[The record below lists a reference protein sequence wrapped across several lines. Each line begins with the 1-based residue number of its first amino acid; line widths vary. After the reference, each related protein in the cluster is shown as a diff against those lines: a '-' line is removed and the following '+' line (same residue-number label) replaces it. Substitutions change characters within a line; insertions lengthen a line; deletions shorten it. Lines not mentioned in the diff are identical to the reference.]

1 MSSSTDALRDLLR
14 YARPYRRQLVTSSI
28 YSVLNKLFDVMP
40 EILIGVAID
49 VVVRQQDS
57 FIASL
62 GIVDPFWQLVLLGV
76 LTFLIWAGESIFEYL
91 YLVGW
96 RQLAQSLQ
104 HALRMDTYEHVQK
117 LDMAYFE
124 DASTGN
130 LVSILN
136 DDVNQLEQFFNGGA
150 NSLIQVVT
158 TIVSVGAVFFVISPL
173 VAVLAFTPIP
183 VIVIGAFY
191 FQRRAQPLY
200 GDVRDKVGRLSN
212 RLAANI
218 AGIATIKSFVSE
230 RVEAQRVRQASDDY
244 VTANRKAIAVSSAF
258 IPIIRM
264 AILAG
269 FMATL
274 LLGGWLTLND
284 QLGVGAFGIL
294 VFLTQRLL
302 WPLTGLAQTV
312 DLFERAMA
320 ASRRIL
326 TLLDAPAT
334 IVDAPGALALKN
346 ARGAIRFEQVDF
358 AYRDGQ
364 RVLEHIDLDIQP
376 GQTIGFVGPTGSG
389 KSTIIK
395 LLLRFYEPAAG
406 RITLDDRRIEDYRVD
421 DLRRQIGLVSQDV
434 FLFQG
439 SIAEN
444 IAYGSDGSDAAAVR
458 AAADAAEAT
467 EFINRLPQGFDTD
480 VGERG
485 QKLSGGQRQR
495 LSIARALLKDPP
507 ILILDEATSAVDSDT
522 EAAIARSIQRI
533 EAGRTTLIVAHRLST
548 VVHADRIVVIEDGR
562 LVEQGTHD
570 ELLQL
575 MGLYAHLWGVQTG
588 DMPNDIAATAPAS
601 AR

>member
-1 MSSSTDALRDLLR
+1 MSQSSFAALRDLLR
-14 YARPYRRQLVTSSI
+14 YARPFRRRMILSSV

-49 VVVRQQDS
+49 VVVRQEDS
-57 FIASL
+57 FVAQL
-62 GIVDPFWQLVLLGV
+62 GIEQPLHQLVALGV
-76 LTFLIWAGESIFEYL
+76 LTFLIWAGESVFEYL
-91 YLVGW
+91 YLIGW
-96 RQLAQSLQ
+96 RELAQDLQ
-104 HALRMDTYEHVQK
+104 HGLRMDTYEHVQK

-150 NSLIQVVT
+150 NSLIQVAT
-158 TIVSVGAVFFVISPL
+158 TIVAVGGVFFAISPI
-173 VAVLAFTPIP
+173 VAALAFTPIP

-200 GDVRDKVGRLSN
+200 SQVRDKVGRLSN

-230 RVEAQRVRQASDDY
+230 AQEARRIRAASDDY
-244 VTANRKAIAVSSAF
+244 VAANRQAIAISSAF
-258 IPIIRM
+258 IPLIRM

-274 LLGGWLTLND
+274 LLGGWLTLKGDLN
-284 QLGVGAFGIL
+284 VGAFGIL

-302 WPLTGLAQTV
+302 WPLTDLAQTV
-312 DLFERAMA
+312 DLYERAMA

-326 TLLDAPAT
+326 SLLHAPVRIQDAAAAKTLKRA
-334 IVDAPGALALKN
+334 N
-346 ARGAIRFEQVDF
+346 GAIEFRDVSF
-358 AYRDGQ
+358 AYANGES
-364 RVLEHIDLDIQP
+364 VLQNITLSIKA

-395 LLLRFYEPAAG
+395 LLLRFYEPQG
-406 RITLDDRRIEDYRVD
+406 GSVLLDGVDLAEYRLE
-421 DLRRQIGLVSQDV
+421 DLRRQMGLVSQDV

-439 SIAEN
+439 TIAEN
-444 IAYGSDGSDAAAVR
+444 IAYGQDDMDPGAVR
-458 AAADAAEAT
+458 AAATAAEAS
-467 EFINRLPQGFDTD
+467 EFIEHLPEGYDAL

-507 ILILDEATSAVDSDT
+507 ILILDEATSAVDSET
-522 EAAIARSIQRI
+522 EAAIARSIARI

-548 VVHADRIVVIEDGR
+548 VVHADKIVVIDRGR
-562 LVEQGTHD
+562 LVEQGTH
-570 ELLQL
+570 EALLSAD
-575 MGLYAHLWGVQTG
+575 GLYANLWDVQTG
-588 DMPNDIAATAPAS
+588 S
-601 AR
+601 VG

>member
-1 MSSSTDALRDLLR
+1 
-14 YARPYRRQLVTSSI
+14 TSSI

-40 EILIGVAID
+40 EIPIGVAID

-76 LTFLIWAGESIFEYL
+76 LTFLIWAGESVFEYL

-104 HALRMDTYEHVQK
+104 HALRMDTYEHVQR

-136 DDVNQLEQFFNGGA
+136 DDVNHLEQFFNGGA
-150 NSLIQVVT
+150 NSLIQVAT
-158 TIVSVGAVFFVISPL
+158 TIVSVGTVFFVISPL
-173 VAVLAFTPIP
+173 VALLAFTPIP

-200 GDVRDKVGRLSN
+200 TDVRDKVGRLSN

-230 RVEAQRVRQASDDY
+230 RLEAQRVREASDDY
-244 VTANRKAIAVSSAF
+244 VSANRQAIAISSAF

-274 LLGGWLTLND
+274 LLGGWLTLKGE
-284 QLGVGAFGIL
+284 LAVGAFGIL

-302 WPLTGLAQTV
+302 WPLTDLAQTV

-326 TLLDAPAT
+326 GLLHAPAR
-334 IVDAPGALALKN
+334 IVDRDDAVGLAS
-346 ARGAIRFEQVDF
+346 ARGAVQFDAVSF

-364 RVLEHIDLDIQP
+364 TVLDDITLDIAP
-376 GQTIGFVGPTGSG
+376 GQTVGFVGPTGSG

-395 LLLRFYEPAAG
+395 LLLRFYDPVSG
-406 RITLDDRRIEDYRVD
+406 TVSLDGQPIDRYRVD
-421 DLRRQIGLVSQDV
+421 DVRRQIGLVSQDV

-439 SIAEN
+439 SVAEN
-444 IAYGSDGSDAAAVR
+444 IAYGRDEADLEAIR

-467 EFINRLPQGFDTD
+467 EFIERLPEGFDTLI
-480 VGERG
+480 GERG

-507 ILILDEATSAVDSDT
+507 ILILDEATSAVDSET

-548 VVHADRIVVIEDGR
+548 VVHADQIVVIERGR
-562 LVEQGTHD
+562 LVERGTHA
-570 ELLQL
+570 ELLAL
-575 MGLYAHLWGVQTG
+575 DGLYANLWRVQTG
-588 DMPNDIAATAPAS
+588 DIVNA
-601 AR
+601 

>member
-1 MSSSTDALRDLLR
+1 MASSSKSSTAALRDLLR
-14 YARPYRRQLVTSSI
+14 YARPYRRQLIISSI

-40 EILIGVAID
+40 EILIGIAID

-62 GIVDPFWQLVLLGV
+62 GLVDPFWQLIALGI
-76 LTFLIWAGESIFEYL
+76 LTFVIWAGESIFEYA
-91 YLVGW
+91 YLLGW
-96 RQLAQSLQ
+96 RNLAQSLQ
-104 HALRMDTYEHVQK
+104 HRLRLDAYEHVQA

-136 DDVNQLEQFFNGGA
+136 DDVNQLEQFLNGGA
-150 NSLIQVVT
+150 NSLIQVAT
-158 TIVSVGAVFFVISPL
+158 TIVSVGTVFFVISPP
-173 VAVLAFTPIP
+173 VAALAFTPIP
-183 VIVIGAFY
+183 IIVIGAFY

-200 GDVRDKVGRLSN
+200 TEVRERVGRLSN
-212 RLAANI
+212 RLSGNI
-218 AGIATIKSFVSE
+218 AGIATIKSFVAE
-230 RVEAQRVRQASDDY
+230 TLEAGRVREASNDY
-244 VTANRKAIAVSSAF
+244 VTANRRAIAVSSAF

-274 LLGGWLTLND
+274 LLGGWLTLEGKLN
-284 QLGVGAFGIL
+284 VGAFGIL

-302 WPLTGLAQTV
+302 WPLTDLAQTV

-326 TLLDAPAT
+326 ALLDAPISIT
-334 IVDAPGALALKN
+334 DKTDAQPMERTQGN
-346 ARGAIRFEQVDF
+346 VRFSDVGF
-358 AYRDGQ
+358 SYASGKP
-364 RVLEHIDLDIQP
+364 VLHNIDLDIRA

-395 LLLRFYEPAAG
+395 LLLRFYEPSSG
-406 RITLDDRRIEDYRVD
+406 QILLDNLPLEDYRIADV
-421 DLRRQIGLVSQDV
+421 RRQIGLVSQDV

-439 SIAEN
+439 TIEQN
-444 IAYGSDGSDAAAVR
+444 IAYGQDGIDQTAVR
-458 AAADAAEAT
+458 EAAEAAEAT
-467 EFINRLPQGFDTD
+467 EFIDRLDEGMQTI

-507 ILILDEATSAVDSDT
+507 LLVLDEATSAVDSET
-522 EAAIARSIQRI
+522 EAAIARSIKRI

-548 VVHADRIVVIEDGR
+548 VVHADLIVVLESGRIVER
-562 LVEQGTHD
+562 GTHEALL
-570 ELLQL
+570 ELD
-575 MGLYAHLWGVQTG
+575 GLYASLWRVQTG
-588 DMPNDIAATAPAS
+588 EVS
-601 AR
+601 SSQ

>member
-1 MSSSTDALRDLLR
+1 MATTSTAALRDLLR
-14 YARPYRRQLVTSSI
+14 YAKPYRRQLIRASI

-57 FIASL
+57 FVASL
-62 GIVDPFWQLVLLGV
+62 GLIDPFWQLVALGV
-76 LTFLIWAGESIFEYL
+76 LTFVIWAGESIFEYA
-91 YLVGW
+91 YLLGW
-96 RQLAQSLQ
+96 RNLAQALQ
-104 HALRMDTYEHVQK
+104 HQLRLDAYEHVQR

-158 TIVSVGAVFFVISPL
+158 TIVTVGAVFFVLSPI

-200 GDVRDKVGRLSN
+200 AYVRDKVGKLST

-218 AGIATIKSFVSE
+218 AGIATIKSFVAESLE
-230 RVEAQRVRQASDDY
+230 ARRVREASNDYVEA
-244 VTANRKAIAVSSAF
+244 NRRAIAVSSAF

-274 LLGGWLTLND
+274 LLGGWLTLQEKLN
-284 QLGVGAFGIL
+284 VGAFGIL

-320 ASRRIL
+320 SSRRIL
-326 TLLDAPAT
+326 GLLDAPV
-334 IVDAPGALALKN
+334 IIDDPLDAQALER
-346 ARGAIRFEQVDF
+346 ARGAVRFDDVSFSYATGQQV
-358 AYRDGQ
+358 
-364 RVLEHIDLDIQP
+364 LHNINLDIQA

-395 LLLRFYEPAAG
+395 LLLRFYEPASG
-406 RITLDDRRIEDYRVD
+406 SVTLDGQPLAHYRIA
-421 DLRRQIGLVSQDV
+421 DLRRQIGLVSQYV

-439 SIAEN
+439 SIA
-444 IAYGSDGSDAAAVR
+444 
-458 AAADAAEAT
+458 
-467 EFINRLPQGFDTD
+467 
-480 VGERG
+480 
-485 QKLSGGQRQR
+485 
-495 LSIARALLKDPP
+495 
-507 ILILDEATSAVDSDT
+507 
-522 EAAIARSIQRI
+522 
-533 EAGRTTLIVAHRLST
+533 
-548 VVHADRIVVIEDGR
+548 
-562 LVEQGTHD
+562 
-570 ELLQL
+570 
-575 MGLYAHLWGVQTG
+575 
-588 DMPNDIAATAPAS
+588 
-601 AR
+601 

>member
-1 MSSSTDALRDLLR
+1 MTTSSFAALRDLLG
-14 YARPYRRQLVTSSI
+14 YARPYRKRLIKSSI
-28 YSVLNKLFDVMP
+28 YSVVNKLFDVMP

-57 FIASL
+57 FVATL
-62 GIVDPFWQLVLLGV
+62 GIVEPLHQLMALGA
-76 LTFLIWAGESIFEYL
+76 LTFVIWAGESLFEYL
-91 YLVGW
+91 HLIGW
-96 RQLAQSLQ
+96 RELAQDLQ
-104 HALRMDTYEHVQK
+104 HGLRTDTYEHVQR

-150 NSLIQVVT
+150 NTLLQVAT
-158 TIVSVGAVFFVISPL
+158 TIVAVGGVFFAISPI
-173 VAVLAFTPIP
+173 VATLAFTPIP

-200 GDVRDKVGRLSN
+200 TQVRDKVGRLSN

-230 RVEAQRVRQASDDY
+230 AQEARRIRAASDDY
-244 VTANRKAIAVSSAF
+244 VAANRAAIAVSSAF
-258 IPIIRM
+258 IPLIRM

-274 LLGGWLTLND
+274 LLGGWLTL
-284 QLGVGAFGIL
+284 QGKLAVGAFGIL

-302 WPLTGLAQTV
+302 WPLTDLAHTV
-312 DLFERAMA
+312 DLYERAMA

-326 TLLDAPAT
+326 ELLNAPVLIDDDAAT
-334 IVDAPGALALKN
+334 VALNKAKGGVEF
-346 ARGAIRFEQVDF
+346 RDVSF
-358 AYRDGQ
+358 AYATGDT
-364 RVLEHIDLDIQP
+364 VLHDLNLRIEA

-395 LLLRFYEPAAG
+395 LLLRFYEPTSG
-406 RITLDDRRIEDYRVD
+406 HVTLDGQNLTDYRVE

-439 SIAEN
+439 SVAQN
-444 IAYGSDGSDAAAVR
+444 IAYGQDDINLASVR

-467 EFINRLPQGFDTD
+467 EFVERLSGGFDAL

-507 ILILDEATSAVDSDT
+507 ILILDEATSAVDSET
-522 EAAIARSIQRI
+522 EAAIARSILRI
-533 EAGRTTLIVAHRLST
+533 EEGRTTLIVAHRLST
-548 VVHADRIVVIEDGR
+548 VVHADNIVVIDRGR
-562 LVEQGTHD
+562 LVEQGTH
-570 ELLQL
+570 EQLLAHN
-575 MGLYAHLWGVQTG
+575 GLYASLWQVQTG
-588 DMPNDIAATAPAS
+588 SAAS
-601 AR
+601 N

>member
-1 MSSSTDALRDLLR
+1 MKPSSTSALRDLLR
-14 YARPYRRQLVTSSI
+14 YARPYRPQLIRASI

-57 FIASL
+57 FVASL
-62 GIVDPFWQLVLLGV
+62 GLVDPFWQLVALGV
-76 LTFLIWAGESIFEYL
+76 LTFVIWAGESVFEYL
-91 YLVGW
+91 YLLGW
-96 RQLAQSLQ
+96 RNLAQSLQ
-104 HALRMDTYEHVQK
+104 HRLRMDAYEHVQD

-150 NSLIQVVT
+150 NSLIQVAT
-158 TIVSVGAVFFVISPL
+158 TIVSVGAVFFIISPL

-200 GDVRDKVGRLSN
+200 TDVRDKVGRLSN
-212 RLAANI
+212 RLNANI
-218 AGIATIKSFVSE
+218 AGIATIKSFVAE
-230 RVEAQRVRQASDDY
+230 AQEAQRVRTASDDY
-244 VTANRKAIAVSSAF
+244 VAANRKAIAVSSAF

-274 LLGGWLTLND
+274 LLGGWLTLKGS
-284 QLGVGAFGIL
+284 LAVGAFGIL

-302 WPLTGLAQTV
+302 WPLTDLAQTV

-320 ASRRIL
+320 SSRRIL
-326 TLLDAPAT
+326 GLLDAPAT
-334 IVDAPGALALKN
+334 ITDSAHAAPLQN
-346 ARGAIRFEQVDF
+346 ANGDVRFDGVDF
-358 AYRDGQ
+358 AYGNGRP
-364 RVLEHIDLDIQP
+364 VLHDINLHIEA
-376 GQTIGFVGPTGSG
+376 GQTVGFVGPTGSG

-395 LLLRFYEPAAG
+395 LLLRFYEPTNG
-406 RITLDDRRIEDYRVD
+406 VVSLDGEPLGNYRVT

-439 SIAEN
+439 TVAQN
-444 IAYGSDGSDAAAVR
+444 IAYGQATQDMTAIK

-467 EFINRLPQGFDTD
+467 EFVEQLDTGFDTLI
-480 VGERG
+480 GERG

-507 ILILDEATSAVDSDT
+507 LLVLDEATSAVDSET

-548 VVHADRIVVIEDGR
+548 VVHADLIVVLEAGRIVERGKH
-562 LVEQGTHD
+562 EA
-570 ELLQL
+570 LLASD
-575 MGLYAHLWGVQTG
+575 GLYASLWRVQTG
-588 DMPNDIAATAPAS
+588 EVEP
-601 AR
+601 

>member
-1 MSSSTDALRDLLR
+1 MSQSSTGALRDLLH
-14 YARPYRRQLVTSSI
+14 YARPYRGQLIRASI

-62 GIVDPFWQLVLLGV
+62 GLVDPFWQLVALGI
-76 LTFLIWAGESIFEYL
+76 LTFLIWAGESIFEYA
-91 YLVGW
+91 YLLGW
-96 RQLAQSLQ
+96 RNLAQSLQ
-104 HALRMDTYEHVQK
+104 HQLRMDCYEHVQA

-150 NSLIQVVT
+150 NSLIQVLT
-158 TIVSVGAVFFVISPL
+158 TIVSVGAVFFIISPL

-200 GDVRDKVGRLSN
+200 TDVRNKVGRLSN
-212 RLAANI
+212 RLNANI
-218 AGIATIKSFVSE
+218 AGIATIKSFVAEAQEAKRVRTASAE
-230 RVEAQRVRQASDDY
+230 YVEA
-244 VTANRKAIAVSSAF
+244 NRRAIAISSAF

-274 LLGGWLTLND
+274 LLGGWLTL
-284 QLGVGAFGIL
+284 QGTLAVGAFGIL

-302 WPLTGLAQTV
+302 WPLTDLAQTV

-320 ASRRIL
+320 SSRRIL
-326 TLLDAPAT
+326 GLLEAPAT
-334 IVDAPGALALKN
+334 ITDRRDAAPLTT
-346 ARGAIRFEQVDF
+346 ARGDVRFENIDF
-358 AYRDGQ
+358 AYGNGRPVLRD
-364 RVLEHIDLDIQP
+364 IDLEITA
-376 GQTIGFVGPTGSG
+376 GQTVGFVGPTGSG
-389 KSTIIK
+389 KSTVIK
-395 LLLRFYEPAAG
+395 LLLRFYEPTAG
-406 RITLDDRRIEDYRVD
+406 SVSLDGRPLADYRVA

-439 SIAEN
+439 SVAQN
-444 IAYGSDGSDAAAVR
+444 IAYGQPVQDMDAIR

-467 EFINRLPQGFDTD
+467 AFIEQLDAGFDTLI
-480 VGERG
+480 GERG

-507 ILILDEATSAVDSDT
+507 LLILDEATSAVDSET

-548 VVHADRIVVIEDGR
+548 VVHADVIVVLDQGGI
-562 LVEQGTHD
+562 VERGTHNALL
-570 ELLQL
+570 ELD
-575 MGLYAHLWGVQTG
+575 GLYATLWRVQTG
-588 DMPNDIAATAPAS
+588 ELN
-601 AR
+601 RLG